1 MEVIGNRDLE
11 TVAVE
16 KDDTLD
22 ISGSEYLFK

>member
-11 TVAVE
+11 TVE

-22 ISGSEYLFK
+22 ISASEHLFK